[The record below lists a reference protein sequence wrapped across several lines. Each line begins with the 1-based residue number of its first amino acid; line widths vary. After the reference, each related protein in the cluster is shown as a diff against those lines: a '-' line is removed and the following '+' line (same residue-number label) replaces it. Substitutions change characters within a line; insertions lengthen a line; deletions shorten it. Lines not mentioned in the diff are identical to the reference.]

1 MSDLNKI
8 SQFATAMLKAATLDD
23 LLWAISK
30 NIGETLGF
38 DDCVIYLN
46 DNNSLI
52 QKAAFGIKNPNKR
65 NLYNEITIPVGE
77 GIVGYVALS
86 QTSEI
91 VVDTRVDH
99 RYIWDEFSGKS
110 ELTVPIIY
118 EGKTIGII
126 DSESSLKNAYSQN
139 DMEVLQIIA
148 NIAAPRIA
156 SEQYFSKLKQTQT
169 QLEKTND
176 KLLTS
181 LEQLKENQEVLVQN
195 EKMASIGLLAAG
207 VAHEINNPLAFSIS
221 NVSYFKEC
229 IEEITSVHQAVL
241 GHEDISPKI
250 KQQLQSTNYM
260 QSFGEITEVVGE
272 TANGLL
278 RIKNIVSDLCGFARN
293 EEKKVSNFDVNKGIK
308 IVTNILRGEI
318 NNNCHLEL
326 DFGQIPN
333 LYGNETKIHQVFMNI
348 ILNAVQASRNNGLI
362 TVKTYLDESFA
373 CIDITD
379 NGLGIT
385 NENLQNIFTPFFTT
399 KPVGKGT
406 GLGLYICYKIITEEH
421 GGQIKVFS
429 NHHKTTF
436 RIMLPLYN
444 EDQLSAQNSAEAVY
458 DSAGH
463 VLYKAKESGINKI
476 NCISN

>member
-1 MSDLNKI
+1 MMSDLTII
-8 SQFATAMLKAATLDD
+8 SQFATAMLKTATLDD

-30 NIGETLGF
+30 NIGNTLGF

-46 DNNSLI
+46 ENNYLV

-65 NLYNEITIPVGE
+65 NVYNEISIPVGE
-77 GIVGYVALS
+77 GIVGYVAQS
-86 QTSEI
+86 QVSEI
-91 VVDTRVDH
+91 VADTTVDC
-99 RYIWDEFSGKS
+99 RYIWDEFSGRS
-110 ELTVPIIY
+110 ELVVPIIY
-118 EGKTIGII
+118 EGETIGVI
-126 DSESSLKNAYSQN
+126 DSESSLKDAYFHN

-156 SEQYFSKLKQTQT
+156 SAQYCTELKQTQL
-169 QLEKTND
+169 QLEKTNN
-176 KLLTS
+176 KLFTS

-221 NVSYFKEC
+221 NVAYFKEC
-229 IEEITSVHQAVL
+229 IEDITKIHQEILDHD
-241 GHEDISPKI
+241 DISPTI
-250 KQQLQSTNYM
+250 KQQLKSTNYT
-260 QSFGEITEVVGE
+260 QSLDEIAEVIEE
-272 TANGLL
+272 TSTGLL
-278 RIKNIVSDLCGFARN
+278 RIKNIVADLCGFARN

-308 IVTNILRGEI
+308 IVTHMLKGEI
-318 NNNCHLEL
+318 NNNCHLEF
-326 DFGQIPN
+326 DFGQIPD

-362 TVKTYLDESFA
+362 TIKTYSDEIFV

-436 RIMLPLYN
+436 KIMLPLY
-444 EDQLSAQNSAEAVY
+444 
-458 DSAGH
+458 
-463 VLYKAKESGINKI
+463 KENRLIEH
-476 NCISN
+476 NCV

>member
-1 MSDLNKI
+1 MSDLKII

-46 DNNSLI
+46 DNNLLI
-52 QKAAFGIKNPNKR
+52 QKAAFGIKNPNER
-65 NLYNEITIPVGE
+65 NLYNEIKIPVGK
-77 GIVGYVALS
+77 GIVGYAAQS
-86 QTSEI
+86 QASEI
-91 VVDTRVDH
+91 VTDTTVDH

-110 ELTVPIIY
+110 ELVVPIIY
-118 EGKTIGII
+118 EGKTIGVI
-126 DSESSLKNAYSQN
+126 DSESTLKNAYSQN
-139 DMEVLQIIA
+139 EMEVLQIIA

-156 SEQYFSKLKQTQT
+156 SAQYCSELKQTHL
-169 QLEKTND
+169 QLEKTNN
-176 KLLTS
+176 KLYTS

-195 EKMASIGLLAAG
+195 EKMVSIGLLAAG
-207 VAHEINNPLAFSIS
+207 VAHEINNPLAYSIS

-229 IEEITSVHQAVL
+229 IEDITSMHQTIL
-241 GHEDISPKI
+241 DDEDISPTI
-250 KQQLQSTNYM
+250 KQQLQSTNYT
-260 QSFGEITEVVGE
+260 QALDEITEVVEE
-272 TANGLL
+272 TSSGLL

-293 EEKKVSNFDVNKGIK
+293 EEKKISNFDVNKGIK
-308 IVTNILRGEI
+308 IVTNILKGEI
-318 NNNCHLEL
+318 SNNCHLEL
-326 DFGQIPN
+326 DFGQIPD

-362 TVKTYLDESFA
+362 TVKTYSDEIFA

-379 NGLGIT
+379 NGFGIT

-436 RIMLPLYN
+436 KIMLPLYKEN
-444 EDQLSAQNSAEAVY
+444 QLIE
-458 DSAGH
+458 H
-463 VLYKAKESGINKI
+463 
-476 NCISN
+476 NCV

>member
-1 MSDLNKI
+1 
-8 SQFATAMLKAATLDD
+8 MLKAATLDD

-46 DNNSLI
+46 DNNALI

-65 NLYNEITIPVGE
+65 NLYNEITIAVGK
-77 GIVGYVALS
+77 GIVGYVAQS
-86 QTSEI
+86 QVSEI
-91 VVDTRVDH
+91 VADTRGDP

-118 EGKTIGII
+118 EGKTIGVI
-126 DSESSLKNAYSQN
+126 DSESSLKNAYSHN

-156 SEQYFSKLKQTQT
+156 SAQYCSALKQTQS
-169 QLEKTND
+169 QLENTND
-176 KLLTS
+176 KLFTS
-181 LEQLKENQEVLVQN
+181 LEQLKENQEVLIQN
-195 EKMASIGLLAAG
+195 EKMVSIGLLAAG

-229 IEEITSVHQAVL
+229 IEGITNIHQAIL
-241 GHEDISPKI
+241 DHEDTSPTI
-250 KQQLQSTNYM
+250 KQQLQSTSYT
-260 QSFGEITEVVGE
+260 QPLDEITQVVEE
-272 TANGLL
+272 TSNGLL
-278 RIKNIVSDLCGFARN
+278 RIKNIVADLCGFARN
-293 EEKKVSNFDVNKGIK
+293 EENKVRHFDVNKGIK
-308 IVTNILRGEI
+308 TVTNILRGEI
-318 NNNCHLEL
+318 NNNCQLTL
-326 DFGQIPN
+326 DFGQIPV
-333 LYGNETKIHQVFMNI
+333 LYVNETKIHQVFMNI
-348 ILNAVQASRNNGLI
+348 ILNAVQASQNNGLI

-379 NGLGIT
+379 NGLGIA
-385 NENLQNIFTPFFTT
+385 NENLQNIFTPFYTT

-436 RIMLPLYN
+436 RIMLPLYKKKQAN
-444 EDQLSAQNSAEAVY
+444 TT
-458 DSAGH
+458 
-463 VLYKAKESGINKI
+463 VLN
-476 NCISN
+476 

>member
-1 MSDLNKI
+1 MSDLTII
-8 SQFATAMLKAATLDD
+8 SQFATAMLRAATLDD

-30 NIGETLGF
+30 NIGKTLGF
-38 DDCVIYLN
+38 DDCVVYLS

-65 NLYNEITIPVGE
+65 NLYNEISIPFGK
-77 GIVGYVALS
+77 GIVGYVAQS
-86 QTSEI
+86 QVSEI
-91 VVDTRVDH
+91 VADTTIDH

-110 ELTVPIIY
+110 ELAVPIIY
-118 EGKTIGII
+118 EGKTIGVI
-126 DSESSLKNAYSQN
+126 DSESSLKNTYSQN

-156 SEQYFSKLKQTQT
+156 SAQYCSELKQTQL
-169 QLEKTND
+169 QLEKTNK
-176 KLLTS
+176 KLYTS
-181 LEQLKENQEVLVQN
+181 LEKLKENQEVLIQN
-195 EKMASIGLLAAG
+195 EKMVSIGLLAAG

-221 NVSYFKEC
+221 NVAYFKEC
-229 IEEITSVHQAVL
+229 IEDITNMHQTIL
-241 GHEDISPKI
+241 DHEDISPTI
-250 KQQLQSTNYM
+250 KQQLQSTSYT
-260 QSFGEITEVVGE
+260 QTLDEITEVVEE
-272 TANGLL
+272 TSTGLL

-293 EEKKVSNFDVNKGIK
+293 EEKKVCNFDVNKGIK

-326 DFGQIPN
+326 DFGQIPD

-348 ILNAVQASRNNGLI
+348 ILNAVQASSHNGLI
-362 TVKTYLDESFA
+362 TVKTYSDENFA

-436 RIMLPLYN
+436 RIMLPLYKKN
-444 EDQLSAQNSAEAVY
+444 QLIMHNNV
-458 DSAGH
+458 
-463 VLYKAKESGINKI
+463 
-476 NCISN
+476 C

>member
-1 MSDLNKI
+1 MQISNCNAIYIYTTGELVMSDLNII

-52 QKAAFGIKNPNKR
+52 QKAAFGIKNPTKR
-65 NLYNEITIPVGE
+65 NLYNEIKIPVGK
-77 GIVGYVALS
+77 GIVGYVAQS
-86 QTSEI
+86 QASEI
-91 VVDTRVDH
+91 VADTTVDH

-110 ELTVPIIY
+110 ELAVPIIY
-118 EGKTIGII
+118 EDITIGVI
-126 DSESSLKNAYSQN
+126 DSESSLKNAYSHN

-156 SEQYFSKLKQTQT
+156 SAQYCSELKQTQS
-169 QLEKTND
+169 QLEETND
-176 KLLTS
+176 KLFNS

-195 EKMASIGLLAAG
+195 EKMVSIGLLAAG

-229 IEEITSVHQAVL
+229 IKDITNMHQVIFE
-241 GHEDISPKI
+241 HENISPKI
-250 KQQLQSTNYM
+250 KQQLQSINYM
-260 QSFGEITEVVGE
+260 QSLEEITEVVGE

-293 EEKKVSNFDVNKGIK
+293 EEKEVSNFDVNKGIK
-308 IVTNILRGEI
+308 IVTNILKGEI

-326 DFGQIPN
+326 DFGQIPD

-362 TVKTYLDESFA
+362 SVKTYLDENFA

-379 NGLGIT
+379 NGLGIA

-399 KPVGKGT
+399 KPVGQGT

-436 RIMLPLYN
+436 RIMLPLHSA
-444 EDQLSAQNSAEAVY
+444 DQLNL
-458 DSAGH
+458 H
-463 VLYKAKESGINKI
+463 NLT
-476 NCISN
+476 